1 MLYIIYY
8 ILYTIY
14 YILYIIYYILY
25 IIYYILYIIYYI
37 LYKIIY
43 YIYYILYI
51 IYVIFIIFL
60 FAVKSCKISKFEAFN
75 QATCGLSLLG
85 GRNGPTAVEFEIKA
99 DVIES
104 QTGFIHHP
112 QSLLDGLLPNA
123 QRWNGTDIFLLDLAK
138 LFFHHLLPKHEHL
151 PIFKQLQELRLAGRS
166 YELGAESYSFLWSSF
181 FVLCSLM
188 LVRWH
193 VHGTSRPQ
201 RFFQWP

>member
-1 MLYIIYY
+1 MYIIYNMYYNIY
-8 ILYTIY
+8 I
-14 YILYIIYYILY
+14 
-25 IIYYILYIIYYI
+25 
-37 LYKIIY
+37 
-43 YIYYILYI
+43 YIYYIHTYIYYTYIYIYITLYYI
-51 IYVIFIIFL
+51 HCCSVCNR
-60 FAVKSCKISKFEAFN
+60 KSVNLKLLTKPPADSPFWEDETDPRRLSSRSKRMGSNPRLVSSTIRKAFWMVSC
-75 QATCGLSLLG
+75 QML
-85 GRNGPTAVEFEIKA
+85 R
-99 DVIES
+99 
-104 QTGFIHHP
+104 
-112 QSLLDGLLPNA
+112 DGMG
-123 QRWNGTDIFLLDLAK
+123 WTSFLLDLAK

>member
-1 MLYIIYY
+1 MFNSCILFAYIFIY
-8 ILYTIY
+8 ICI
-14 YILYIIYYILY
+14 
-25 IIYYILYIIYYI
+25 
-37 LYKIIY
+37 
-43 YIYYILYI
+43 
-51 IYVIFIIFL
+51 IFIIFL
-60 FAVKSCKISKFEAFN
+60 FAVKSVNLKLLTKPPADSPFWEDETDPRRLSSRSKRMGSNPRLVSSTIRKAFWMVSC
-75 QATCGLSLLG
+75 QML
-85 GRNGPTAVEFEIKA
+85 R
-99 DVIES
+99 
-104 QTGFIHHP
+104 
-112 QSLLDGLLPNA
+112 DGMG
-123 QRWNGTDIFLLDLAK
+123 WTSFLLDLAK

>member
-1 MLYIIYY
+1 M
-8 ILYTIY
+8 
-14 YILYIIYYILY
+14 LYIIYYILY

-37 LYKIIY
+37 LYTIYYILYIIY
-43 YIYYILYI
+43 YIKLYIIYYILYILYI

-123 QRWNGTDIFLLDLAK
+123 QRWNGTDIF
-138 LFFHHLLPKHEHL
+138 F
-151 PIFKQLQELRLAGRS
+151 AG
-166 YELGAESYSFLWSSF
+166 LGEVILSPSF
-181 FVLCSLM
+181 
-188 LVRWH
+188 
-193 VHGTSRPQ
+193 TQ
-201 RFFQWP
+201 A

>member
-1 MLYIIYY
+1 MYIIYNMYYNIY
-8 ILYTIY
+8 IYIYYIHTYIYYTYI
-14 YILYIIYYILY
+14 YILYIHI
-25 IIYYILYIIYYI
+25 
-37 LYKIIY
+37 
-43 YIYYILYI
+43 YIYYTYIYIYITLYYI
-51 IYVIFIIFL
+51 HCCSVCNR
-60 FAVKSCKISKFEAFN
+60 KSVNLKLLTKPPADSPFWEDETDPRRLSSRSKRMGSNPRLVSSTIRKAFWMVSC
-75 QATCGLSLLG
+75 QML
-85 GRNGPTAVEFEIKA
+85 R
-99 DVIES
+99 
-104 QTGFIHHP
+104 
-112 QSLLDGLLPNA
+112 DGMG
-123 QRWNGTDIFLLDLAK
+123 WTSFLLDLAK

>member
-1 MLYIIYY
+1 MFNSCILFAYIYIFMYY
-8 ILYTIY
+8 IHYFS
-14 YILYIIYYILY
+14 
-25 IIYYILYIIYYI
+25 
-37 LYKIIY
+37 
-43 YIYYILYI
+43 
-51 IYVIFIIFL
+51 VC
-60 FAVKSCKISKFEAFN
+60 SKISKFEAFN
-75 QATCGLSLLG
+75 LATCGLSLLG

-99 DVIES
+99 DGIES

-112 QSLLDGLLPNA
+112 QSLLDGLLTNA
-123 QRWNGTDIFLLDLAK
+123 ERWNGMDIFLLDLAK

-151 PIFKQLQELRLAGRS
+151 SIFKQLQELRLAGRS